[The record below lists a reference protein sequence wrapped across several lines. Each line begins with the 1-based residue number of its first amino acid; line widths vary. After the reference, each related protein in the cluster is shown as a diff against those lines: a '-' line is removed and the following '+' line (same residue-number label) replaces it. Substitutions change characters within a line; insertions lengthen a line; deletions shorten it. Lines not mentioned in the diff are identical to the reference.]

1 MHAYRLT
8 AEVSADHRLVLEV
21 PHRIPPG
28 VAEIVVLVPES
39 ANEAQELEDR
49 MDLEAFREAKAEVD
63 KEGTVPL
70 EQVKAE
76 LGL

>member
-8 AEVSADHRLVLEV
+8 AEV
-21 PHRIPPG
+21 
-28 VAEIVVLVPES
+28 PES
-39 ANEAQELEDR
+39 ANEVQKLEDR
-49 MDLEAFREAKAEVD
+49 MDIEAFRQAKVEVD

>member
-8 AEVSADHRLVLEV
+8 AEVPADHRLVLEV
-21 PHRIPPG
+21 PDRIPPG

-49 MDLEAFREAKAEVD
+49 MDIEAFREAKAEVD

>member
-8 AEVSADHRLVLEV
+8 AEV
-21 PHRIPPG
+21 
-28 VAEIVVLVPES
+28 PES
-39 ANEAQELEDR
+39 ANEVQELEER
-49 MDLEAFREAKAEVD
+49 VDLEAFRQAKAEVD
-63 KEGTVPL
+63 KEGIIPL